1 MGIDRATLNKIKRFS
16 QAFKDARE
24 RGANESDTVM
34 FLVKFFEEVM
44 GFDSLAGEISK
55 EVCVKD
61 RYCDFGIKL
70 DGTIRYLVEAKAAG
84 NKSLR
89 EKDIEQA
96 ENYASRAGIKWV
108 LLTNGVEWQLYHLTF
123 NEGEGI
129 AHDLAFE
136 FNLADHME
144 ESSDRIGGYLSL
156 LNKQGLE
163 ENALDDFW
171 QQKKTLSPASLVRV
185 MFTESVLNVLRREL
199 NRTSDVR
206 LEMGD
211 IFNAVKDALS
221 KDALM
226 AAGDITLKKKRR
238 KKRKVNKVDVVTG
251 QTTVVEEE
259 TDEEE
264 EDDCAPPAPAA
275 VLPAAVV
282 ASPVVETNPPT
293 E

>member
-1 MGIDRATLNKIKRFS
+1 MSLDRTTINKIKRFA
-16 QAFKDARE
+16 QAFKDARD

-70 DGTIRYLVEAKAAG
+70 NGTIRYLVEAKAAG

-96 ENYASRAGIKWV
+96 ENYASRAGIRWV
-108 LLTNGVEWQLYHLTF
+108 LLTNGIEWQLYHLTF

-136 FNLADHME
+136 FNLAEHLE
-144 ESSDRIGGYLSL
+144 ESSERIGGYLSL
-156 LNKQGLE
+156 INRTGLE
-163 ENALDDFW
+163 ENSLETFW
-171 QQKKTLSPASLVRV
+171 EQKKTLSPASLVRV
-185 MFTESVLNVLRREL
+185 MFTEPVLNVLRREL
-199 NRTSDVR
+199 NRTSEVR
-206 LEMGD
+206 LEMAD
-211 IFNAVKDALS
+211 VFNAVKDALS

-238 KKRKVNKVDVVTG
+238 KRRKVSKVDSVTG
-251 QTTVVEEE
+251 QTTEVEEE

-264 EDDCAPPAPAA
+264 DEI
-275 VLPAAVV
+275 
-282 ASPVVETNPPT
+282 ASPQAIAEANPVEPSTPPPPT
-293 E
+293 NQSTSS